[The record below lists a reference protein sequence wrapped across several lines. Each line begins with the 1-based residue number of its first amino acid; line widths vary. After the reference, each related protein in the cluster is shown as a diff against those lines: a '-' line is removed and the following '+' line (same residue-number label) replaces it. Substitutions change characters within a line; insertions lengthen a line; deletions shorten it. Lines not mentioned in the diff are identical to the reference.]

1 MSRTTAPLLS
11 FGASGQIA
19 KTQVYSTWKGR
30 AYARRYVIPANPN
43 TLDQQ
48 ETRSTFA
55 WLNNVWKYMPAEA
68 LDAWNAYGDASRF
81 TARNGWIK
89 ANLSNLRSEADLTN
103 LVMSPSAAGGLAAA
117 GISTA
122 AGSGQI
128 TVTLTAPSL
137 PTGWTITKAVAA
149 AIRQQDPQTGAL
161 YVVSAAEDASAPYA
175 PVITGLTA
183 SQVYVV
189 GGWFIFE
196 KADGSPAYGQS
207 LSDTETPT

>member
-48 ETRSTFA
+48 ETRNTFS

-68 LDAWNAYGDASRF
+68 LDAWEAYGNASRF

-89 ANLSNLRSEADLTN
+89 ANLSNLRTQSDLAN
-103 LVMSPSAAGGLAAA
+103 LVMSPSASGGLAAA
-117 GISTA
+117 GISCAATA
-122 AGSGQI
+122 GGI
-128 TVTLTAPSL
+128 DVTLTAPSL
-137 PTGWTITKAVAA
+137 PTGWTINTATAA
-149 AIRQQDPQTGAL
+149 AIRQQDPQTGAFYPVAANVDAVAP
-161 YVVSAAEDASAPYA
+161 YVVQL
-175 PVITGLTA
+175 TGLTA
-183 SQVYVV
+183 GQVYVV
-189 GGWFIFE
+189 GGWFVFN
-196 KADGSPAYGQS
+196 KPDGSLAYGQS
-207 LSDTETPT
+207 LSDTETPS